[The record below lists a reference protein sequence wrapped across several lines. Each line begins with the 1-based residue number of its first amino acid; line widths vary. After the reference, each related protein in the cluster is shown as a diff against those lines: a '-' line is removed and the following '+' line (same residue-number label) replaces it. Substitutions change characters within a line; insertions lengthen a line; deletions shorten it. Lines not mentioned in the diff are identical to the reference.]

1 MGNSTD
7 VLFCLQPLDAIGA
20 FAATLQTSGAYS
32 VAALVGDCS
41 AAGWPRVLQVVAG
54 PCDPDRC
61 VLSGDALGSCATG
74 VALTL
79 QLQAADRYGNPRSM
93 GGDALVDLAIQV
105 SGGAGGAP

>member
-1 MGNSTD
+1 M
-7 VLFCLQPLDAIGA
+7 
-20 FAATLQTSGAYS
+20 
-32 VAALVGDCS
+32 
-41 AAGWPRVLQVVAG
+41 LQVVAG

-93 GGDALVDLAIQV
+93 GGDMGSPVLRSATLRFAWPFEPVVKVA
-105 SGGAGGAP
+105 SSSPSESTE

>member
-1 MGNSTD
+1 M
-7 VLFCLQPLDAIGA
+7 
-20 FAATLQTSGAYS
+20 
-32 VAALVGDCS
+32 
-41 AAGWPRVLQVVAG
+41 LQVVAG

-93 GGDALVDLAIQV
+93 GGDMVEVFAKPREANGVT
-105 SGGAGGAP
+105 GGGRVEAVVVQTTPTVLTR